1 MKYYLIL
8 YKASLKE
15 KIKHQRL
22 LIKSERIKYA
32 TPIRATAQNTG
43 LPNTDW
49 TDQNAMIDRLRSARK
64 IIHSLKKF
72 K

>member
-8 YKASLKE
+8 YKASMKE

-22 LIKSERIKYA
+22 LIKSEQIKYV
-32 TPIRATAQNTG
+32 TSIRATAQNTG

-64 IIHSLKKF
+64 IIHSLKKL